1 MNNKENRYIIK
12 RKIKALFYS
21 IPFYLF
27 RVFPIKKN
35 RIVMWTFEG
44 QGGYA
49 CCPKYIA
56 EEIIKRNK
64 NTNNKPVEIVWILS
78 DLDKKFPSRIK
89 KVKDTWLHRA
99 YYMTTARF
107 WIGNTRTF
115 LGTKKRKGTIYI
127 QTWHGTISLKPI
139 GKYRGE
145 KFSKIAYIVSK
156 ADSDLIDYLISGSD
170 YCTKMWRDGLLYDG
184 EILQLGT
191 ARCDVLFNGV
201 EEKHKQLRD
210 EYNLPQ
216 DSKICV
222 YAPTFRGGSQS
233 TNRNVNAEEV
243 TLDFDRLINTLE
255 KKFGGVW
262 YVFLRL
268 HPQVAAIMNR
278 LPVDSSNE
286 RLIDVSQRPDMA
298 EIMAATDCIITDYST
313 VIFEGFLTGQPGFIY
328 ADDFDEYV
336 EDRGKLMFRPDEI
349 PFSIARTNDELEYNV
364 KGFSFDGY
372 INKVEFFMTQHEVLE
387 DGHACERVVKE
398 ILSLMGKGVQ
408 NGR

>member
-56 EEIIKRNK
+56 EEIIKRNE
-64 NTNNKPVEIVWILS
+64 NSNNKSIEIVWILN
-78 DLDKKFPSRIK
+78 DLNKRFPSEIK

-99 YYMTTARF
+99 YYMTTARL

-115 LGTKKRKGTIYI
+115 LGTKKRKGTTYI

-156 ADSDLIDYLISGSD
+156 ADSDLIDYVISGSD
-170 YCTKMWRDGLLYDG
+170 YCTKMWRDGLIYDG

-191 ARCDVLFNGV
+191 ARCDVLFNDV
-201 EEKHKQLRD
+201 EEKHKQLRY
-210 EYNLPQ
+210 EYNLPY

-233 TNRNVNAEEV
+233 TKRNVNAEEV
-243 TLDFDRLINTLE
+243 TLDFNRLINTLE

-268 HPQVAAIMNR
+268 HPQVASIMNR

-328 ADDFDEYV
+328 ADDFEEYIN
-336 EDRGKLMFRPDEI
+336 DRGKLMFKPDDI
-349 PFSIARTNDELEYNV
+349 PFSVSRTNAELMKNIMAYDDILYKSKIKRFISKRGIINDGNV
-364 KGFSFDGY
+364 ARRIVDK
-372 INKVEFFMTQHEVLE
+372 INYW
-387 DGHACERVVKE
+387 
-398 ILSLMGKGVQ
+398 I
-408 NGR
+408 

>member
-1 MNNKENRYIIK
+1 MKDKEKRYIIK
-12 RKIKALFYS
+12 RKIKAIFYS

-27 RVFPIKKN
+27 RVFSIKKN

-336 EDRGKLMFRPDEI
+336 KDRGNMMFKLKEI
-349 PFSIARTNDELEYNV
+349 PFSAAGNNDELAQNIV
-364 KGFSFDGY
+364 SFD
-372 INKVEFFMTQHEVLE
+372 EVKYRE
-387 DGHACERVVKE
+387 MSQRF
-398 ILSLMGKGVQ
+398 IQQ
-408 NGR
+408 NGIVNDGKAAQRLVDKLC